1 MAKMHSGPLDDQGD
15 PLQYQDGR
23 ILFVHSLLVLHRTTP
38 KHRNGSRLQ
47 YLLFRLE
54 MVLHHAQ
61 DLPMALPAKEY
72 RLQYRSRTLLRRYQS
87 AVRPTKP
94 TDLILVLYQIA

>member
-1 MAKMHSGPLDDQGD
+1 MDKMLNELPGGRGGLLLLQDD
-15 PLQYQDGR
+15 R
-23 ILFVHSLLVLHRTTP
+23 ILPVHSHLALLRTTP

-94 TDLILVLYQIA
+94 TDLLLVLYQIA